1 MKIRS
6 IKALEI
12 LDSRGEPT
20 IETAVSLAD
29 GSVGKAAVPSGAST
43 GTYEACELRDGD
55 KSRFAGRGV
64 LRALASVEEIGESLA
79 GREAEDQAAIDQV
92 MVAHAQRSYYD
103 RMLKAGVEIY
113 LYQKPTLLHAKYTI
127 IDDDACFVGSS
138 NMDIR
143 SFELNQELTLT
154 CYDTAFVALMQ
165 NITDGYLKKS
175 TKIHKK
181 DWLSRPPR
189 KQLLDNIARL
199 TSSLQ

>member
-1 MKIRS
+1 MPDQSLIT
-6 IKALEI
+6 ALI
-12 LDSRGEPT
+12 G
-20 IETAVSLAD
+20 
-29 GSVGKAAVPSGAST
+29 AA
-43 GTYEACELRDGD
+43 R
-55 KSRFAGRGV
+55 RGV
-64 LRALASVEEIGESLA
+64 RVRLLNSE
-79 GREAEDQAAIDQV
+79 AIDQV
-92 MVAHAQRSYYD
+92 LVAHAQRSYYEE
-103 RMLKAGVEIY
+103 MLRAGVEIY
-113 LYQKPTLLHAKYTI
+113 LYKKPTLLHSKFAL